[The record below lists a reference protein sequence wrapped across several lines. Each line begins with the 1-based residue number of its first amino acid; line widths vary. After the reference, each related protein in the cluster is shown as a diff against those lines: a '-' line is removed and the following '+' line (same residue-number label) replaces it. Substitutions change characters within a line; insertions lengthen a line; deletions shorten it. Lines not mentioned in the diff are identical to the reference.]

1 MHSGDR
7 CIIDMF
13 YVYLKAM
20 DEEGPFYRRPLP
32 PEGSQKI
39 HFAQQT
45 LEINKFKYFMKIIA
59 ERGKLREILPY
70 SVGREQGTC
79 IRDMFWRT
87 FRMKKWEGTSTY
99 IYIYNSYW
107 CLRKIAKLKT
117 FQGLTGVHTQRIL

>member
-1 MHSGDR
+1 
-7 CIIDMF
+7 MF

-59 ERGKLREILPY
+59 ERGEILPY

-79 IRDMFWRT
+79 IRDMF
-87 FRMKKWEGTSTY
+87 
-99 IYIYNSYW
+99 
-107 CLRKIAKLKT
+107 
-117 FQGLTGVHTQRIL
+117 

>member
-1 MHSGDR
+1 MLIPLFFSLPRKVSLVEYNLHY
-7 CIIDMF
+7 

-32 PEGSQKI
+32 PRKEGSQKI

-59 ERGKLREILPY
+59 ERGELREILPY

-79 IRDMFWRT
+79 IRDMF
-87 FRMKKWEGTSTY
+87 
-99 IYIYNSYW
+99 
-107 CLRKIAKLKT
+107 
-117 FQGLTGVHTQRIL
+117 

>member
-1 MHSGDR
+1 MLIPLFFSLPRKVSIVEYNLHYQDEVNSPFLHSGDR

-20 DEEGPFYRRPLP
+20 DEEGPLYRRPVP

-45 LEINKFKYFMKIIA
+45 LGINKFKYFMKIIA
-59 ERGKLREILPY
+59 ERGELREILPN

-79 IRDMFWRT
+79 IRDMF
-87 FRMKKWEGTSTY
+87 
-99 IYIYNSYW
+99 
-107 CLRKIAKLKT
+107 
-117 FQGLTGVHTQRIL
+117 

>member
-59 ERGKLREILPY
+59 ERGELREFFTIL
-70 SVGREQGTC
+70 SGT
-79 IRDMFWRT
+79 RTGDMHQRHVLKDFQN
-87 FRMKKWEGTSTY
+87 KKVRRY
-99 IYIYNSYW
+99 KHIHIYNSYW

>member
-20 DEEGPFYRRPLP
+20 DEEGPFYWRPLP

-45 LEINKFKYFMKIIA
+45 LEINKLKYFMKIIA
-59 ERGKLREILPY
+59 ERGELREILPY

-79 IRDMFWRT
+79 SETCF
-87 FRMKKWEGTSTY
+87 EGLSE
-99 IYIYNSYW
+99 
-107 CLRKIAKLKT
+107 
-117 FQGLTGVHTQRIL
+117 

>member
-1 MHSGDR
+1 MV
-7 CIIDMF
+7 

-59 ERGKLREILPY
+59 ERGELREILPY
-70 SVGREQGTC
+70 SVGREHGTC
-79 IRDMFWRT
+79 IRDM
-87 FRMKKWEGTSTY
+87 
-99 IYIYNSYW
+99 I
-107 CLRKIAKLKT
+107 
-117 FQGLTGVHTQRIL
+117 

>member
-45 LEINKFKYFMKIIA
+45 LEINSGKFY
-59 ERGKLREILPY
+59 
-70 SVGREQGTC
+70 
-79 IRDMFWRT
+79 
-87 FRMKKWEGTSTY
+87 
-99 IYIYNSYW
+99 
-107 CLRKIAKLKT
+107 
-117 FQGLTGVHTQRIL
+117 HTQWDANRGHASETCFEGLSE

>member
-59 ERGKLREILPY
+59 ERGELRGNFTIL
-70 SVGREQGTC
+70 SGT
-79 IRDMFWRT
+79 RTGDMHQRHVLKDFQN
-87 FRMKKWEGTSTY
+87 KKVTSTY
-99 IYIYNSYW
+99 IYITV
-107 CLRKIAKLKT
+107 I
-117 FQGLTGVHTQRIL
+117 GV

>member
-59 ERGKLREILPY
+59 ERGELGK
-70 SVGREQGTC
+70 
-79 IRDMFWRT
+79 
-87 FRMKKWEGTSTY
+87 
-99 IYIYNSYW
+99 IY
-107 CLRKIAKLKT
+107 
-117 FQGLTGVHTQRIL
+117 HTQWDANRGHASETCFEGLSE

>member
-1 MHSGDR
+1 MHSGER

-20 DEEGPFYRRPLP
+20 DEEGPLYRRPVP

-45 LEINKFKYFMKIIA
+45 LGINNFMKIIA
-59 ERGKLREILPY
+59 ERGELREILPN

-79 IRDMFWRT
+79 IRDMF
-87 FRMKKWEGTSTY
+87 
-99 IYIYNSYW
+99 
-107 CLRKIAKLKT
+107 
-117 FQGLTGVHTQRIL
+117 